1 VSTSAEQVVV
11 TGLGIVSPIGVGLA
25 PFWSS
30 LVAGRSGIRSL
41 KLFDASSLPIRFGG
55 EVLDFDAKDR
65 IRPRKSIKVMSRDIQ
80 FAFAAADEACT
91 HAALAGA
98 TDPERFGVVFGSDL
112 IQPDPM
118 EAIGGYRASTVDGEF
133 DFERWGKGAMPEIYP
148 LWMLKHLPN
157 MPACHIGIAF
167 DARGPNNTITLGEV
181 SSVSAIGEATRV
193 IGRGQTDVMISGG
206 TGVRVQPT
214 WMVRNS
220 AAEASRNN
228 DDPAGAARPF
238 DLERDGD
245 VFGEGS
251 AAVILESRK
260 SAQRRGAAI
269 LAHVAGFG
277 SAFGRG
283 PTAHGTAGGT
293 TSLAVQQSIER
304 ALHDAGLTA
313 GDVGFVVAQ
322 GRGTRRDDVL
332 EAQGI
337 RAALGDVP
345 VTAPKTYYG
354 NVGSGG
360 GALDVVA
367 AIEALRHGEIPATLN
382 YAHPDPD
389 CPIAVV
395 GGKSQPVAKPVAMV
409 LSQTPMGQA
418 VALVLVREA

>member
-1 VSTSAEQVVV
+1 MTASAEQVVV
-11 TGLGIVSPIGVGLA
+11 TGLGVVSPIGVGLSA
-25 PFWSS
+25 FWSS
-30 LVAGRSGIRSL
+30 LVEGKSGIRPL
-41 KLFDASSLPIRFGG
+41 QLFDASSLPIRIGG
-55 EVLDFDAKDR
+55 EVLDFDAKNR
-65 IRPRKSIKVMSRDIQ
+65 VRPRKSIKVMSRDIQ

-112 IQPDPM
+112 IQPDPI
-118 EAIGGYRASTVDGEF
+118 EAIGGYKASMVDGEF
-133 DFERWGKGAMPEIYP
+133 DFERWGQGAIPEIYP

-181 SSVSAIGEATRV
+181 SSLSAIGEATRV
-193 IGRGQTDVMISGG
+193 IGRGQADVMITGG

-220 AAEASRNN
+220 AAETSRKN

-238 DLERDGD
+238 DRERDGD

-251 AAVILESRK
+251 ASMILESRK

-269 LAHVAGFG
+269 LARVAGFG

-283 PTAHGTAGGT
+283 PSGGT
-293 TSLAVQQSIER
+293 TSQAVRQSIER
-304 ALHDAGLTA
+304 ALADAGLA
-313 GDVGFVVAQ
+313 PSDVGFVVAQ
-322 GRGTRRDDVL
+322 GRGTRRDDAF

-345 VTAPKTYYG
+345 VTATKTYYG
-354 NVGSGG
+354 NIGSGG
-360 GALDVVA
+360 GALDAVA
-367 AIEALRHGEIPATLN
+367 AIEALLHGVIPPTLN
-382 YAHPDPD
+382 YEHADPE
-389 CPIAVV
+389 CPVAVV
-395 GGKSQPVAKPVAMV
+395 SGKPQPVTKPVAVV

-418 VALVLVREA
+418 VALVIVREA

>member
-1 VSTSAEQVVV
+1 MTAFAEQVVV
-11 TGLGIVSPIGVGLA
+11 TGLGVVSPIGVGLSA
-25 PFWSS
+25 FWSS
-30 LVAGRSGIRSL
+30 LVEGRSGIRPL
-41 KLFDASSLPIRFGG
+41 QLFDASSLPIRIGG
-55 EVLDFDAKDR
+55 EVLDFDAKNR
-65 IRPRKSIKVMSRDIQ
+65 VRPRKSIKVMSRDIQ

-91 HAALAGA
+91 HAALVGA

-112 IQPDPM
+112 IQPDPI
-118 EAIGGYRASTVDGEF
+118 EAIGGYKASMVDGEF
-133 DFERWGKGAMPEIYP
+133 DFERWGQGAMPEIYP

-181 SSVSAIGEATRV
+181 SSLSAIGEATRV
-193 IGRGQTDVMISGG
+193 IGRGQADAMITGG

-220 AAEASRNN
+220 AAEASRRN

-238 DLERDGD
+238 DAQRDGD

-251 AAVILESRK
+251 ASMILEGRK

-269 LAHVAGFG
+269 LARVAGFG
-277 SAFGRG
+277 SAFGRD
-283 PTAHGTAGGT
+283 PAGGT
-293 TSLAVQQSIER
+293 TSQAVRQSIER
-304 ALHDAGLTA
+304 ALNDAELSA
-313 GDVGFVVAQ
+313 ADVGFVVAQ
-322 GRGTRRDDVL
+322 GRGTKRDDVL

-345 VTAPKTYYG
+345 VTATKTYYG

-360 GALDVVA
+360 GALDAVA
-367 AIEALRHGEIPATLN
+367 AIEALLHGVIPPTLN
-382 YAHPDPD
+382 YAHADAD
-389 CPIAVV
+389 CPISVV
-395 GGKSQPVAKPVAMV
+395 HGAPQPVSKPVAMV

-418 VALVLVREA
+418 VALVIVREE

>member
-11 TGLGIVSPIGVGLA
+11 TGLGVVSPIGVGLA

-30 LVAGRSGIRSL
+30 LVAGRSGIRPL
-41 KLFDASSLPIRFGG
+41 ELFDASSLPIRIGG

-112 IQPDPM
+112 IQPDPI
-118 EAIGGYRASTVDGEF
+118 EAIGGYRASTVDGQF
-133 DFERWGKGAMPEIYP
+133 DFERWGQGAMPEIYP

-181 SSVSAIGEATRV
+181 SSLSAIGEAMRV

-220 AAEASRNN
+220 AAEASRRN

-260 SAQRRGAAI
+260 SAQRRGATI
-269 LAHVAGFG
+269 LAHVAGYG
-277 SAFGRG
+277 SAFGRD
-283 PTAHGTAGGT
+283 PQGGT
-293 TSLAVQQSIER
+293 TSQAVRQSIER
-304 ALHDAGLTA
+304 ALADAELA
-313 GDVGFVVAQ
+313 PADIGFVVAQ
-322 GRGTRRDDVL
+322 GRGTRRDDML

-345 VTAPKTYYG
+345 VTATKTYYG

-395 GGKSQPVAKPVAMV
+395 GGKPQPVAKPVAMV

-418 VALVLVREA
+418 VALVIVREA